1 MDQNKELEKKIKR
14 LKEDYKIIFGSEE
27 GQRVIGGH
35 LYKMS

>member
-1 MDQNKELEKKIKR
+1 MDHNKELEKIKR

-27 GQRVIGGH
+27 GQRVFRGH